1 MANSAESA
9 LHWVIGLKMM
19 IFLIMMSNNYTC
31 LLKEHPVFYQKPKE
45 KVVVF
50 FLCRQD
56 NKSHWQSPD
65 GIKAFTQ
72 NFFASHVTIA
82 NNCFLRSILDLI
94 GPLIFKLYVFL
105 QYCVFGKKKCINH
118 FSRTNI
124 LITDFSPLAIS
135 FQASTKFG
143 YLVTKKVNK
152 DDRLINFVYCF
163 TTCHIQHSSLVNY
176 LAQFRNRKKLS
187 HLSYLMVVW
196 ARYGCT
202 E

>member
-1 MANSAESA
+1 MYSEIADYPKRYGQFCRICFTLGNRA
-9 LHWVIGLKMM
+9 KDDD
-19 IFLIMMSNNYTC
+19 FLIMMSNNYTC

-94 GPLIFKLYVFL
+94 RPLIFKLYVFL
-105 QYCVFGKKKCINH
+105 AKKN
-118 FSRTNI
+118 
-124 LITDFSPLAIS
+124 A
-135 FQASTKFG
+135 
-143 YLVTKKVNK
+143 
-152 DDRLINFVYCF
+152 
-163 TTCHIQHSSLVNY
+163 
-176 LAQFRNRKKLS
+176 
-187 HLSYLMVVW
+187 
-196 ARYGCT
+196 
-202 E
+202 

>member
-94 GPLIFKLYVFL
+94 RPLIFKLYVFL
-105 QYCVFGKKKCINH
+105 AKKMHKSFLKNKHFDYRFFTSCHFISSINKIWL
-118 FSRTNI
+118 FS
-124 LITDFSPLAIS
+124 D
-135 FQASTKFG
+135 
-143 YLVTKKVNK
+143 KKSK
-152 DDRLINFVYCF
+152 
-163 TTCHIQHSSLVNY
+163 Q
-176 LAQFRNRKKLS
+176 
-187 HLSYLMVVW
+187 
-196 ARYGCT
+196 G
-202 E
+202 

>member
-1 MANSAESA
+1 
-9 LHWVIGLKMM
+9 MM
-19 IFLIMMSNNYTC
+19 VFLIMMSNNYTC

-94 GPLIFKLYVFL
+94 RPLIFKL
-105 QYCVFGKKKCINH
+105 CVFTAKQKCINH
-118 FSRTNI
+118 FSR
-124 LITDFSPLAIS
+124 
-135 FQASTKFG
+135 
-143 YLVTKKVNK
+143 
-152 DDRLINFVYCF
+152 RLIDSLILCLFLNQGIIVLYS
-163 TTCHIQHSSLVNY
+163 ILHS
-176 LAQFRNRKKLS
+176 F
-187 HLSYLMVVW
+187 
-196 ARYGCT
+196 
-202 E
+202 